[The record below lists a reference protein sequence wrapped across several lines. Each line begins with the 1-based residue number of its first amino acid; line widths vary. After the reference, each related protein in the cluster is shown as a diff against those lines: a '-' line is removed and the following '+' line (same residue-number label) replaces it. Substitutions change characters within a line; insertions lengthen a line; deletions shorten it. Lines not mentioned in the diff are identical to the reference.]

1 MPEKSLSEIPRP
13 LREQYEKGVAAFQR
27 ENYDYA
33 ITFFQQVLEKEPAF
47 FDCRQALRATQFK
60 KVGAS
65 SGFFKK
71 VWGGASASPLMARGE
86 IALRRNPAEAASF
99 AEQILSSDPNSSAGH
114 RLLAKAAL
122 ACDLPQ
128 TAIFSLEILIKN
140 SPNDLEIAEQLAKVY
155 LNLGQVNKAEELYNQ
170 LVAARPNDPNLA
182 QAMKN
187 LAAKRMLVEGG
198 YEALADGTKSYRD
211 ILKDKN
217 EAVSLEQENRQV
229 KTEDVAIRL
238 IREYEARLQAE
249 PDNVK
254 LMKSIADLY
263 LQKKEF
269 DRAIEYYQTILKT
282 SGNADSGIERAITDA
297 TIRKFDFATSQL
309 DPQAPDFEEQKART
323 KAEREQFVIEECRRR
338 AERYPNDLL
347 IRFELGQHY
356 FNAGKIGEAI
366 QEFQKS
372 QNNPNKK
379 VASLNYLGQ
388 CFARRNMNDLAARTF
403 QNALKE
409 KTVFDE
415 EKKEMIYLLGC
426 VLEKMGK
433 KEEAI
438 EQLKQVYEVDISYK
452 DVAAKVD
459 AYYAAQG

>member
-47 FDCRQALRATQFK
+47 FDCRQALRATQLK

-71 VWGGASASPLMARGE
+71 VWGGASASPLIARGE
-86 IALRRNPAEAASF
+86 IALRRNPAEAASL

-128 TAIFSLEILIKN
+128 TAVFSLEILVKN
-140 SPNDLEIAEQLAKVY
+140 SPNDMEAAEQLAKVY

-198 YEALADGTKSYRD
+198 YEALADGTKTYRD
-211 ILKDKN
+211 ILRDKDG
-217 EAVSLEQENRQV
+217 AVSLEQENRQV
-229 KTEDVAIRL
+229 KTEDVALRL
-238 IREYEARLQAE
+238 IGEYEARLKAE

-254 LMKSIADLY
+254 LMRSIADLHV
-263 LQKKEF
+263 QKKDF
-269 DRAIEYYQTILKT
+269 DRAIEYFRTILKV
-282 SGNADSGIERAITDA
+282 SGNSDPGVERAITDA
-297 TIRKFDFATSQL
+297 ITRKFDFATSQL
-309 DPQAPDFEEQKART
+309 DAQAPDYAEQKARI
-323 KAEREQFVIEECRRR
+323 KAERDLFVIEECRRR
-338 AERYPNDLL
+338 VERYPNDLL
-347 IRFELGQHY
+347 VRFELGQYY
-356 FNAGKIGEAI
+356 FKAGKIGEAI

-372 QNNPNKK
+372 QNNPNKRI
-379 VASLNYLGQ
+379 ASLNYLAQ
-388 CFARRNMNDLAARTF
+388 CFAQRNMNDLATRTF

-409 KTVFDE
+409 KLVFDE
-415 EKKEMIYLLGC
+415 EKKEMTYLLGC

-438 EQLKQVYEVDISYK
+438 EQLKQVYEVDIGYK

-459 AYYAAQG
+459 AYYGSQG

>member
-1 MPEKSLSEIPRP
+1 MPEKSLNEIPRP